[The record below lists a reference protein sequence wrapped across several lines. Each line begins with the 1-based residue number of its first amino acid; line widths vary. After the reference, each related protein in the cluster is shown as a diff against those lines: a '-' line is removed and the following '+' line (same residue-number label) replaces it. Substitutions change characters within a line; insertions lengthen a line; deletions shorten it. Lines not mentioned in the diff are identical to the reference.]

1 VVRIC
6 TRAREEATLSNIGWL
21 TQMKKGL
28 LELCILNLL
37 ERESMHGYQLVKV
50 LRNIPGLVV
59 TEGTIYPLLGRLKKE
74 NLVIITFEESS
85 TGPIRKNYKLS
96 AEGKRRLK
104 EMNRLWKEMSE
115 VINESVLGDET
126 ITPGEKKREGSRK

>member
-1 VVRIC
+1 MP
-6 TRAREEATLSNIGWL
+6 AYEETALSNIAWL

-37 ERESMHGYQLVKV
+37 DKQSMHGYQLVKV
-50 LRNIPGLVV
+50 LRTIPGLVV

-74 NLVIITFEESS
+74 HLVVVTFEESS
-85 TGPIRKNYKLS
+85 SGPVRKNYRLS
-96 AEGKRRLK
+96 AEGRRRLK
-104 EMNRLWKEMSE
+104 EMNRIWKEMAE

-126 ITPGEKKREGSRK
+126 ITPGDEKREGSRK

>member
-1 VVRIC
+1 M
-6 TRAREEATLSNIGWL
+6 SNIGWL

-37 ERESMHGYQLVKV
+37 NKQSMHGYQLVKV
-50 LRNIPGLVV
+50 LRIIPGLVV

-74 NLVIITFEESS
+74 SLVIVTFEESS
-85 TGPIRKNYKLS
+85 SGPVRKNYKLS

-104 EMNRLWKEMSE
+104 EMNHIWKEMTE
-115 VINESVLGDET
+115 AINASVLGDEI
-126 ITPGEKKREGSRK
+126 ITPGDKKREGSGK

>member
-1 VVRIC
+1 MLGC
-6 TRAREEATLSNIGWL
+6 EEATLSNIAWL

-37 ERESMHGYQLVKV
+37 DKQSMYGYSLVKV
-50 LRNIPGLVV
+50 LRTIPGLVV

-85 TGPIRKNYKLS
+85 SGPVRKNYKLS
-96 AEGKRRLK
+96 AEGRRRLK
-104 EMNRLWKEMSE
+104 EMNHIWEEMTE
-115 VINESVLGDET
+115 VINKSVLGDEA
-126 ITPGEKKREGSRK
+126 ITPGDEKREGSGI